1 MRKVV
6 IAGRYRLIELVGRGG
21 MGQVW
26 LARDEELER
35 EVAVK
40 QVLPPNWLAENE
52 RDELRARTL
61 REARTAAR
69 LNHPNV
75 VRVYDVV
82 RVQGDPWLIME
93 YVPSRSLQEIIEA
106 DGPLPPRRAAE
117 IGRAVHAALRA
128 AHLAGVLHRDVKP
141 ANVLLARDGRV
152 LLTDFGLAVFEGGD
166 GAMTRPGLVLGSPQY
181 VAPERAA
188 EGVSSVEA
196 DLWSLGATL
205 HAAVEGRSPYARST
219 AMATLAALAS
229 QPPDPAPHAGP
240 LMPVLVGLL
249 RRDPRNRLGHDDIAR
264 LLASAATPAAD
275 VPAADAPDRPASDT
289 AGAGRPGRNAPP
301 RHAAGSSVVSMS
313 GDDPP
318 VPRPTPTV
326 PPLSGSHIAV
336 PPVPRSASTVAPP
349 SGHSIAVPPVP
360 RPGPGDPPAT
370 RLGPGDPPGGGP
382 DAPPRSATGR
392 AVVSGGGSG
401 GRAGHPTP
409 GDPARPGQAD
419 RPGFADRPGQA
430 DRPGFADRPGPADR
444 GGLTDRPNR
453 AGRPGRA
460 GRHGWDDWDGT
471 RGWDGT
477 DRTDGWDG
485 GDDTGGGNGG
495 DATGGT
501 AGPGAADRPIVG
513 YPDMM
518 PPAAAARAWSR
529 AARRSEWA
537 RPAED
542 DPTPPADPAEEH
554 HPDEPD
560 QSEHAPVRGGPDRP
574 VGVFGP
580 TVLTSF
586 VDPGSPTGP
595 EGPAP
600 RADAVSPVHL
610 PGSGGAPA
618 ASPPPVTANSPVDS
632 GSLRGA
638 TGSGALHDDP
648 ARGGA
653 AHGVPHR
660 SGTAHGGAAHGLRP
674 PHGDG
679 RGEAAHDGA
688 TGDPPADATDDERR
702 RAALRR
708 WGLASTVALLAL
720 AAGVGTALA
729 VDSDPPRTGD
739 GHGTAIGQPWD
750 RPPGPPPGVPPPP
763 FPCIRPDVAGTP
775 VQKGPPPADP
785 AVTVPADWI
794 WPADT
799 GGFHIALPAGWL
811 QLRSGDTTCFQDPAT
826 RRILGVEP
834 YPGGDP
840 VGRLK
845 SAERDLRYAGR
856 LPAYDKVRLAAA
868 GGGAEWECRWT
879 APNGERMHA
888 LRVLPGEE
896 SGWTLGWTT
905 SDADWAA
912 ADGQFALIR
921 DSIRPI
927 RPTRTAG

>member
-128 AHLAGVLHRDVKP
+128 AHRAGVLHRDVKP

-264 LLASAATPAAD
+264 LLASAATPAT
-275 VPAADAPDRPASDT
+275 DAPDRPASGT
-289 AGAGRPGRNAPP
+289 AGHGRSGRNAPP
-301 RHAAGSSVVSMS
+301 GHAVGSTGGPVS
-313 GDDPP
+313 GTDPP

-336 PPVPRSASTVAPP
+336 PPVPRSAAPTVAPP
-349 SGHSIAVPPVP
+349 SGASIAVPPVH
-360 RPGPGDPPAT
+360 RPGPDVPPAT
-370 RLGPGDPPGGGP
+370 GPGP
-382 DAPPRSATGR
+382 DTSPRTATGR
-392 AVVSGGGSG
+392 AAVSGGVSG
-401 GRAGHPTP
+401 GSAGHPTP
-409 GDPARPGQAD
+409 DAPARPG
-419 RPGFADRPGQA
+419 
-430 DRPGFADRPGPADR
+430 PAE
-444 GGLTDRPNR
+444 
-453 AGRPGRA
+453 
-460 GRHGWDDWDGT
+460 RHGWDGRNGPGGGDG
-471 RGWDGT
+471 D
-477 DRTDGWDG
+477 
-485 GDDTGGGNGG
+485 DDTGDG
-495 DATGGT
+495 D
-501 AGPGAADRPIVG
+501 GPGASDRPTVG

-537 RPAED
+537 RPTED
-542 DPTPPADPAEEH
+542 DRTPPADPADER

-560 QSEHAPVRGGPDRP
+560 QPEHDSVRGTPDRP

-610 PGSGGAPA
+610 PGPGGAPA
-618 ASPPPVTANSPVDS
+618 ATPPPITSSGPVDS

-648 ARGGA
+648 VRGGA
-653 AHGVPHR
+653 PHGVPHR
-660 SGTAHGGAAHGLRP
+660 SGTAHGGAEHGLRA

-679 RGEAAHDGA
+679 HRKTDHGETDHGETDHGE
-688 TGDPPADATDDERR
+688 TGRDGDPPGDEWR

-708 WGLASTVALLAL
+708 WGPAATVAVLAL

-729 VDSDPPRTGD
+729 VDSDPPASGD
-739 GHGTAIGQPWD
+739 GDGTAIGRPWE

-775 VQKGPPPADP
+775 VRKGPPPADP
-785 AVTVPADWI
+785 ATVPADWI

-811 QLRSGDTTCFQDPAT
+811 QLRSGDTTCFQDPTT

-845 SAERDLRYAGR
+845 SAERDLRDAGR
-856 LPAYDKVRLAAA
+856 LPGYDKVRLAAA
-868 GGGAEWECRWT
+868 GEGAEWECRWT
-879 APNGERMHA
+879 APTGERLRA

-912 ADGQFALIR
+912 ASGQFALIR